1 MEGSEIVVKDLAIGC
16 HNFRIVTGNEE
27 RNCIAIPLNSALIV
41 GFVGDV
47 SSVIRRIEQQPVF
60 EPLLLDALVNS
71 LRKLFKNPCSQA
83 ELNKIVPFGFS
94 LQRQKNGVF
103 LPLK

>member
-1 MEGSEIVVKDLAIGC
+1 MMEGSEIVVKDLAIGC

-47 SSVIRRIEQQPVF
+47 
-60 EPLLLDALVNS
+60 
-71 LRKLFKNPCSQA
+71 RKLFKTPIFERWGKQFC
-83 ELNKIVPFGFS
+83 LN
-94 LQRQKNGVF
+94 
-103 LPLK
+103 

>member
-71 LRKLFKNPCSQA
+71 L
-83 ELNKIVPFGFS
+83 NKPDFAGISYETPITDSSVAS
-94 LQRQKNGVF
+94 
-103 LPLK
+103 

>member
-71 LRKLFKNPCSQA
+71 LNKLVGLEEGVS
-83 ELNKIVPFGFS
+83 GF
-94 LQRQKNGVF
+94 LCLGRLFQG
-103 LPLK
+103 